1 MGIQK
6 ARGTQ
11 QLTGLGNTPTG
22 SYQHLGN
29 RWCHSAMM
37 PAAVPC
43 PLILALLREDSGE
56 ACGELALEPKGKCQ
70 QVLPTLT

>member
-1 MGIQK
+1 MGTQK

-22 SYQHLGN
+22 SFQHLGN
-29 RWCHSAMM
+29 RRRHSAM
-37 PAAVPC
+37 PAAAPC